1 MIDWVARITKVYTW
15 TNNLEDEDMADSIRM
30 LCVELERTLLD
41 ENAEKMREKLWGA
54 IRAIA
59 SKSPLWPQRREL
71 E

>member
-1 MIDWVARITKVYTW
+1 MIDWVA
-15 TNNLEDEDMADSIRM
+15 IRM
-30 LCVELERTLLD
+30 LCVELERTLPD
-41 ENAEKMREKLWGA
+41 ENAEKMRKKLWGA